1 MVSKNDD
8 TSCSVPQ
15 GEWNKWNTRNKIG
28 KPFSGP
34 TPNRTHSGALS
45 CSTCPQLS
53 TLSTPSTGGQS
64 GQAYACELY
73 ATALASNG
81 ELSDA
86 ENFYRDAKGRLK
98 GEISEAERLLDCI
111 DKNLACIKDAKD
123 NAESE

>member
-1 MVSKNDD
+1 MS
-8 TSCSVPQ
+8 TS
-15 GEWNKWNTRNKIG
+15 IG
-28 KPFSGP
+28 
-34 TPNRTHSGALS
+34 
-45 CSTCPQLS
+45 Q
-53 TLSTPSTGGQS
+53 GQS
-64 GQAYACELY
+64 VRGGRSAYACELY

>member
-1 MVSKNDD
+1 MI
-8 TSCSVPQ
+8 PA
-15 GEWNKWNTRNKIG
+15 KI
-28 KPFSGP
+28 KPAQTG
-34 TPNRTHSGALS
+34 L
-45 CSTCPQLS
+45 PQLQRHRC
-53 TLSTPSTGGQS
+53 PHRPPVDKVDGC
-64 GQAYACELY
+64 AYACELY

>member
-1 MVSKNDD
+1 MEVFGVIQKKEN
-8 TSCSVPQ
+8 P
-15 GEWNKWNTRNKIG
+15 
-28 KPFSGP
+28 
-34 TPNRTHSGALS
+34 
-45 CSTCPQLS
+45 CPP
-53 TLSTPSTGGQS
+53 LSTPSTGGQRWT
-64 GQAYACELY
+64 GCAYDCELY

-123 NAESE
+123 NDDSE

>member
-1 MVSKNDD
+1 MIPAKIKPAQTGLPHLQRPHTVHRW
-8 TSCSVPQ
+8 T
-15 GEWNKWNTRNKIG
+15 KW
-28 KPFSGP
+28 
-34 TPNRTHSGALS
+34 
-45 CSTCPQLS
+45 
-53 TLSTPSTGGQS
+53 TGC
-64 GQAYACELY
+64 AYACELY

>member
-1 MVSKNDD
+1 MD
-8 TSCSVPQ
+8 
-15 GEWNKWNTRNKIG
+15 R
-28 KPFSGP
+28 
-34 TPNRTHSGALS
+34 L
-45 CSTCPQLS
+45 
-53 TLSTPSTGGQS
+53 
-64 GQAYACELY
+64 YACELY

-111 DKNLACIKDAKD
+111 DKNLTSIKDAKD